1 MEPDL
6 IYDVGAHRGEDTEF
20 YLKKGFRVFGVEA
33 NPALHQYLQTRFA
46 GHVSDGRLRLAN
58 CAVAAENGPITFYS
72 NTSATVWGTTS
83 PEWVARNTRLG
94 TQSIATTVQGRRF
107 DELLRDNGIPY
118 YMKVDIEGA
127 DLLCLEALHHS
138 REKPKYVSI
147 ESSITSWSELLRE
160 FAILRNLGYR
170 RFKIV
175 NQLEVP
181 SQVPPSPAREGQ
193 YATHAFPDGAT
204 GLFGEEAPGKWLSER
219 EAINAYRR
227 IFIEYR
233 LFGNDGI
240 LSTFNWKRPLIWRL
254 ERFLPRRKWHD
265 THAAL

>member
-6 IYDVGAHRGEDTEF
+6 IYDVGAHKGEDTEF

-33 NPALHQYLQTRFA
+33 NPDLHQYLQTRFA

-204 GLFGEEAPGKWLSER
+204 GLFGEEAPGEWLSER
-219 EAINAYRR
+219 EAINAYCR

-233 LFGNDGI
+233 LF
-240 LSTFNWKRPLIWRL
+240 
-254 ERFLPRRKWHD
+254 
-265 THAAL
+265 